1 MSSLIFILQQ
11 AFLFFIPLMI
21 VALGAMF
28 SEQSGVMNIGLEGI
42 MIIGAFSGIMA
53 INALEGSLPPQ
64 ALLFCGVLVSMLAGI
79 VFTFFHAFASITLK
93 ADQTISGTVTPPEGW
108 AVVPRKTLRLPFT
121 ITETFVPERPIIS
134 RKP

>member
-1 MSSLIFILQQ
+1 
-11 AFLFFIPLMI
+11 MI
-21 VALGAMF
+21 VSLGAMF

-79 VFTFFHAFASITLK
+79 VFTFLT
-93 ADQTISGTVTPPEGW
+93 
-108 AVVPRKTLRLPFT
+108 RLPRS
-121 ITETFVPERPIIS
+121 PS
-134 RKP
+134 RQTRRSAARR